1 MEKDAPMEFKVTA
14 EEALEMAKF
23 EAEANC
29 DISAGTDWGTHLDQ
43 VMAVALNQI
52 NLAQLIEVLSQ
63 QLGNVLS
70 SEEIED
76 LTANFQ
82 TQALAQVAEKLA
94 FQKSA

>member
-1 MEKDAPMEFKVTA
+1 MEFKITA

-29 DISAGTDWGTHLDQ
+29 DISAGSDWGTHLDQ

-52 NLAQLIEVLSQ
+52 NPAKLVEVLSQ
-63 QLGNVLS
+63 QLGNILS

-76 LTANFQ
+76 LAANFQ
-82 TQALAQVAEKLA
+82 MQALAKVSEKLA
-94 FQKSA
+94 LQKSA

>member
-1 MEKDAPMEFKVTA
+1 MEFKVTA

-29 DISAGTDWGTHLDQ
+29 NISAGNDWGTHLDQ

-52 NLAQLIEVLSQ
+52 NPAQLAEVLSQ
-63 QLGNVLS
+63 QLSNVLS
-70 SEEIED
+70 SEEIGD

-82 TQALAQVAEKLA
+82 TQALAKVAEKLA
-94 FQKSA
+94 LQKSA